1 MFYAC
6 LLVCKYIQ
14 SSTSSTF
21 IALYDP
27 GYQLTKTVP
36 FLIKKIAISETW
48 SWWQSFILCCCK
60 EQGWQHFLWCDH
72 LKCNYSLGQ
81 ENGGADQTVAS
92 PTLCCSIIQPIFK
105 GQGYIRMGW
114 WTKLSNIFE
123 GFLALKFNY
132 LFAAHKEFFWMS
144 ASLKQLIVLE

>member
-81 ENGGADQTVAS
+81 ENEGADQAVAS

-105 GQGYIRMGW
+105 GQGYMVMYVWGD
-114 WTKLSNIFE
+114 
-123 GFLALKFNY
+123 GPNY
-132 LFAAHKEFFWMS
+132 LIYLRDF
-144 ASLKQLIVLE
+144 